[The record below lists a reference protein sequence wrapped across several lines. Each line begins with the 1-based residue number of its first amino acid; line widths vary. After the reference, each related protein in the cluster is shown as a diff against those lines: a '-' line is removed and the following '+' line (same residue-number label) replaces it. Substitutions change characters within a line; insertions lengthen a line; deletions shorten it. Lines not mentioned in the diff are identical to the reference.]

1 MTCLGHC
8 ETLRSGGR
16 AGVLWGQSGGTSMSH
31 WLLMTVGV
39 GVVLVLLDR
48 LLLWLEG
55 RGWIYYRKK
64 KASPGSLGS
73 AMLEIQALLRPSGE
87 HVVEERRAVKSE
99 EDEAG
104 EPPEPPDLT
113 RP

>member
-1 MTCLGHC
+1 M
-8 ETLRSGGR
+8 
-16 AGVLWGQSGGTSMSH
+16 WY
-31 WLLMTVGV
+31 WLLMAVCV

-48 LLLWLEG
+48 LLLWLEA

-64 KASPGSLGS
+64 KANPGSLGS
-73 AMLEIQALLRPSGE
+73 AMLEIQSMLQPSGE

-113 RP
+113 RR

>member
-1 MTCLGHC
+1 M
-8 ETLRSGGR
+8 
-16 AGVLWGQSGGTSMSH
+16 WY
-31 WLLMTVGV
+31 WLLMAVCV

-48 LLLWLEG
+48 LLLWLEA

-73 AMLEIQALLRPSGE
+73 AMLEIQSMLQPSGE

-104 EPPEPPDLT
+104 ESPEPPDLT
-113 RP
+113 HR